1 MFEGLQSST
10 GTDTDPTGE
19 MEVQLIDQV
28 AHRAEALFNTARGS
42 HDWEHTLR
50 VRRLSECIGR
60 VEGADLTVVAIAA
73 CLHDIGRSQED
84 LAGGGLCHAEKGA
97 EMAIPIVADLNLAA
111 HRRDNI
117 LHCIRSH
124 RYRGVNVPATLE
136 ARVLFDAD
144 KLDAIGA
151 VGVARA
157 YLFAGEVGAKL
168 HNPDLDPASAP
179 AYSDEDTGYR
189 EYCVKLVKIKDRM
202 LTSEGR
208 RLAAGRH
215 AFMVAFFNRFLQE
228 YRGER

>member
-1 MFEGLQSST
+1 
-10 GTDTDPTGE
+10 
-19 MEVQLIDQV
+19 MEAGLIDQI
-28 AHRAEALFNTARGS
+28 ARRAEALFATARGS
-42 HDWEHTLR
+42 HDWEHTRR
-50 VRRLSECIGR
+50 VRRLSERIGR
-60 VEGADLTVVAIAA
+60 AEGADQTVVSMAA
-73 CLHDIGRSQED
+73 CLHDIGRSTED
-84 LAGGGLCHAEKGA
+84 SSDGGVCHAEKGA
-97 EMAIPIVADLNLAA
+97 EMATPIVAELPLAA
-111 HRRDNI
+111 HRCDNI
-117 LHCIRSH
+117 LHCIRTH
-124 RYRGVNVPATLE
+124 RYRGGQVPRTLE

-168 HNPDLDPASAP
+168 HNPDLDPAAAP
-179 AYSDEDTGYR
+179 AYSAEDTGYR
-189 EYCVKLVKIKDRM
+189 EYCVKLVKIKNRM